1 MNDSRH
7 GNLLGKVEWF
17 LMLETKAQ
25 DFVIGK
31 IDAAVFVYVEFV
43 PPSTL
48 SLFEI
53 KFHLELVLWCP
64 DAWFK

>member
-7 GNLLGKVEWF
+7 GNLLGKVERF
-17 LMLETKAQ
+17 LMLETQAQ

-31 IDAAVFVYVEFV
+31 IDGAVLVDIQFV

-53 KFHLELVLWCP
+53 QFHLELVLWCP

>member
-1 MNDSRH
+1 
-7 GNLLGKVEWF
+7 
-17 LMLETKAQ
+17 MLETKAQ

-31 IDAAVFVYVEFV
+31 IDGAVFVDIQFI
-43 PPSTL
+43 PSPTL

-53 KFHLELVLWCP
+53 QFHLELVLWCP

>member
-17 LMLETKAQ
+17 LVFETQAQ

-31 IDAAVFVYVEFV
+31 IDRAVLMNIQFI
-43 PPSTL
+43 PPPTL

-53 KFHLELVLWCP
+53 QFHLEFVLGRP
-64 DAWFK
+64 DAGFK